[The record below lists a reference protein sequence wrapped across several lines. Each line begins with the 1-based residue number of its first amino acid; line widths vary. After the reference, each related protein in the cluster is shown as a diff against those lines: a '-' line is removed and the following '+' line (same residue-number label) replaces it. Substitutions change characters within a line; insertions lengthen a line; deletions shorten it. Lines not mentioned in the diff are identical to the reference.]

1 MFFNKNKGSYLATLG
16 KGAVASCSMALIV
29 GCQTLGPDY
38 LTPDVPIRSKWSEV
52 SSEISSKKEI
62 SEKIDYDKWWLVFND
77 EVLNSLVET
86 AKAQNHSLKIA
97 GVRILEAKAR
107 LGIATGNKY
116 PQQQQLRAGILKKG
130 LSENSANFSPSLD
143 TSYLDNNVGLDIGW
157 ELDVWGRFKRGIEAA
172 DADMLA
178 SFADYDDVMVRLVSS
193 VALVYTQV
201 RTLEERLHI
210 AKSNVT
216 IQTDSLR
223 VAMARLDNGVT
234 TELDV
239 FQAKTLLLNTQ
250 ASIPALEVELQKS
263 LHALSV
269 LLGAPPGNLQ
279 LESLINQS
287 IPVAPLDV
295 AVGIPAELLRR
306 RPDIKRAEL
315 QAAAQSARIGIAE
328 AELYPHFTLTG
339 SIGLR
344 SSDTFDSH
352 LSDLFHSDSIET
364 FVGPSLTWNIFNYGR
379 IKNNVRVQDA
389 RLQQLIVAYQRTVL
403 ESLQEVEDAIVGF
416 VRAKEQVAFF
426 RESSVTARSSVDLS
440 LIQYRDG
447 AVNYQ
452 RVLDSQKTLASQQDL
467 YVSSRGNVAVNL
479 IQLYK
484 ALGGGERLESQQNFM
499 QDTTYQQ
506 MGERTDWGGLITDSP
521 LAR

>member
-1 MFFNKNKGSYLATLG
+1 M
-16 KGAVASCSMALIV
+16 LIV

-38 LTPDVPIRSKWSEV
+38 VAPDAPIRSEW
-52 SSEISSKKEI
+52 SEISPEKEI
-62 SEKIDYDKWWLVFND
+62 LEKVDYDKWWLVFND

-86 AKAQNHSLKIA
+86 AKAENHSLKIA

-116 PQQQQLRAGILKKG
+116 PQQQQLRAGVFKKG

-172 DADMLA
+172 DADLLV
-178 SFADYDDVMVRLVSS
+178 SVADYDDVMVKLVSS
-193 VALVYTQV
+193 VALFYTQV
-201 RTLEERLHI
+201 RTLEERLYI
-210 AKSNVT
+210 AKSNVI

-223 VAMARLDNGVT
+223 IAKVRLQNGAT

-269 LLGAPPGNLQ
+269 LLGDSPGNLQ
-279 LESLINQS
+279 LAASKNQS
-287 IPVAPLDV
+287 IPVAPVNV

-306 RPDIKRAEL
+306 RPDIKRAES
-315 QAAAQSARIGIAE
+315 QTAAQSARIGIAE
-328 AELYPHFTLTG
+328 AELYPHFNLTG

-352 LSDLFHSDSIET
+352 LSDLFQSDSVET
-364 FVGPSLTWNIFNYGR
+364 FIGPSLSWNIFNYGR

-403 ESLQEVEDAIVGF
+403 ESLQEVEGAIVGF
-416 VRAKEQVAFF
+416 VRAKEQVSLFK
-426 RESSVTARSSVDLS
+426 ESAAMAKKSVDLS

-447 AVNYQ
+447 VVNYQ
-452 RVLDSQKTLASQQDL
+452 RVLDSQKTLARQQDL

-479 IQLYK
+479 IQLYT
-484 ALGGGERLESQQNFM
+484 ALGGGEQVDSQKNFT
-499 QDTTYQQ
+499 QDSTYQE
-506 MGERTDWGGLITDSP
+506 MSKRTDWGELITDTTLSE
-521 LAR
+521 